1 MKQISKRK
9 LSGVVV
15 SDKMDKT
22 VIVNIDR
29 MKKHSRYLKYYQVS
43 RKFKAHDENNQY
55 KVGDIVTIEESR
67 PISKEKKWIVTGK
80 LGTKKVQLAEQE
92 SEQ

>member
-22 VIVNIDR
+22 VVVNIDR
-29 MKKHSRYLKYYQVS
+29 MKKHSRYLKYYRIS
-43 RKFKAHDENNQY
+43 KRFKAHDEDNQY
-55 KVGDIVTIEESR
+55 KVGDVVVIEESR
-67 PISKEKKWIVTGK
+67 PMSKEKRWVVIKK
-80 LGTKKVQLAEQE
+80 LETTNKKQE
-92 SEQ
+92 NE